1 MHFIIK
7 GSPLKINDK
16 MWTPDRSDASFT
28 GRVGSKPKPIFFSV
42 NKNASELLLCG
53 QGSLAAPITCSNSAS
68 HPQKFDELLQL
79 AFKGQHTNVDMLV
92 KDVYGGACQTLGLS
106 GNLIASSFG
115 KSTTADKGI
124 SIEKSTGDLLYK
136 EYVILP
142 VRLDLLLVQTS
153 SGHLKGWKNS
163 CLFHQQKYTLPYPF
177 PNVMYVG

>member
-1 MHFIIK
+1 MTEVNPVIQPLCRSFKRIVVHFIIK
-7 GSPLKINDK
+7 GSPLKISDK

-42 NKNASELLLCG
+42 NKNASQLLPCG
-53 QGSLAAPITCSNSAS
+53 QGSLAVLNTCSNSAS

-79 AFKGQHTNVDMLV
+79 ASKGQHTNVDMLV

-124 SIEKSTGDLLYK
+124 SIEIPTEDLHANNTLYCLSDWICYLYK
-136 EYVILP
+136 LP
-142 VRLDLLLVQTS
+142 PDI
-153 SGHLKGWKNS
+153 
-163 CLFHQQKYTLPYPF
+163 
-177 PNVMYVG
+177 